1 MLFSVCPYFLLVLLL
16 FVTSFFLYLFLF
28 LILFPALELMGDAVV
43 PEVHVLEEEIEF
55 GGVTIGATMRQPL
68 RLENR
73 GTIPAILFIDLER
86 HPEFT
91 VEMDPKQ
98 LMAMMAR
105 ALVWCRRRASCL
117 RCM

>member
-1 MLFSVCPYFLLVLLL
+1 
-16 FVTSFFLYLFLF
+16 
-28 LILFPALELMGDAVV
+28 MGDAVV

-86 HPEFT
+86 HPEFS

-98 LMAMMAR
+98 LMAMMAGNKDS
-105 ALVWCRRRASCL
+105 LINGL
-117 RCM
+117 PGIDEGKMEGGGGGNE